1 MKLIMQEIREEVI
14 PFLVFGIII
23 PSIVTSSAA
32 YLNGWHTGEKAISG
46 SEARFMGFF
55 RGTVLGGALGAL
67 IGAALMIFFLKS
79 ENAANFAVSGTI
91 SALVGAISGS
101 ITGSIGADDGHFF
114 ASMHIRNESKE
125 VSA

>member
-1 MKLIMQEIREEVI
+1 MQEIQEEVI
-14 PFLVFGIII
+14 PFLVFGVII

-32 YLNGWHTGEKAISG
+32 YLNGWQAGEKATSV
-46 SEARFMGFF
+46 SQARFMGFF
-55 RGTVLGGALGAL
+55 RGTVLGGALGVL
-67 IGAALMIFFLKS
+67 IGAALVISFLKS
-79 ENAANFAVSGTI
+79 ENVTNFAASGAI
-91 SALVGAISGS
+91 SAVVGAISGS